1 MRLTDLLCPQSI
13 ELHGKPGSKAE
24 VISCLME
31 LVARSGKILDKNALK
46 AAVFEREAQGS
57 TGVGDGIGIPHGKS
71 AGVKDLVLS
80 AMVVPGGTDF
90 QAIDGKL
97 VDLLFMIV
105 APDDGGDMHLHMLSR
120 ISSYLLQEEFTGAL
134 RHAATAA
141 EFLRIFEEAEE
152 REMAQEGRQRI
163 HTSEGARILAVTDCH
178 SGLVDTCMASESL
191 RRKASQMGISFKVET
206 NGIGAVR
213 NPLTQKE
220 IRTCH
225 GIIVASDIPLDLER
239 FEGKYLLH
247 ASSAQAI
254 GQPEVLLK
262 RILDRKA
269 SVYTAG
275 YRRKIPSK

>member
-1 MRLTDLLCPQSI
+1 MRLTDLLYPQCI

-24 VISCLME
+24 VIGRLME
-31 LVARSGKILDKNALK
+31 LVVRSGKILDQKALT

-90 QAIDGKL
+90 QSIDGRL

-120 ISSYLLQEEFTGAL
+120 ISSYLLQEKFTGAL
-134 RHAATAA
+134 RHAVTAA

-152 REMAQEGRQRI
+152 REAAQEGKKEIR
-163 HTSEGARILAVTDCH
+163 TFEGARILAVTDCRT
-178 SGLVDTCMASESL
+178 GLVDTCMASESL

-206 NGIGAVR
+206 NGTGAVR

-220 IRTCH
+220 IRTCD
-225 GIIVASDIPLDLER
+225 GIIVASDIPLDLKR
-239 FEGKYLLH
+239 FEGKYLLR

-254 GQPEVLLK
+254 GQPEALLK
-262 RILDRKA
+262 GVLDRKA
-269 SVYTAG
+269 FVYTAG